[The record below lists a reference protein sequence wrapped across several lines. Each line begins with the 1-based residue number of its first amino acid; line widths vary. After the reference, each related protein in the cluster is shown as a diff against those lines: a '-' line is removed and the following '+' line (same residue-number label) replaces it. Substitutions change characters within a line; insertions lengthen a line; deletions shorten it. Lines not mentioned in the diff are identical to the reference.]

1 MRRAKFDESS
11 DAPAM
16 PLQALKSCMFCGRPT
31 AHDTLATLGARCAP
45 CYRNYCE
52 SASKPTPDVGD
63 KRKGNPKEWA
73 HALKAR
79 EEAGEILSSVQ
90 RTMWRA
96 ALRQGEIHA
105 EAA

>member
-11 DAPAM
+11 DVQER
-16 PLQALKSCMFCGRPT
+16 PLQSLKSCIFCGRAT

-45 CYRNYCE
+45 CYRGYCE

-79 EEAGEILSSVQ
+79 EEAGERLSGVQ

-96 ALRQGEIHA
+96 ALRVGEGH